1 MDNLKNYVNFFQLLT
16 QYEIIIFLK
25 THNQTD
31 ILNLSTKMLHN
42 LDFFLQGF
50 FLINIIIIFFFLY
63 ILNR

>member
-1 MDNLKNYVNFFQLLT
+1 MKELSEMVHLSSSVIFLFMDNLKNYVNFFQLLT

-42 LDFFLQGF
+42 LDFF
-50 FLINIIIIFFFLY
+50 
-63 ILNR
+63 